1 LDDSFEPVVQP
12 VFEAY
17 VTGLGGGQPKQLVSL
32 RPDESQP
39 GLYEGYFTPPG
50 PGRYRLEANEN
61 DQRISSTT
69 EFQVAEVN
77 RELADSNVDLANL
90 ERIANL
96 TGGECLSLKEFSRL
110 TSLVNTEPAT
120 IEVRS
125 ERSLWDN
132 GWVALLL
139 IGLVGLEWIQRRR
152 HDLP

>member
-1 LDDSFEPVVQP
+1 

-17 VTGLGGGQPKQLVSL
+17 VTAIDGGQAKQLVTL
-32 RPDESQP
+32 RPDKSQP
-39 GLYEGYFTPPG
+39 GLYEGYFAPPG

-69 EFQVAEVN
+69 QFQVAQVN
-77 RELADSNVDLANL
+77 RELADTNVDLANL
-90 ERIANL
+90 QRIANL
-96 TGGECLSLKEFSRL
+96 TGGECLSIQEFSKL
-110 TSLVNTEPAT
+110 ASLVNTEPVT

-139 IGLVGLEWIQRRR
+139 LGLVGIEWIQRRR